1 METPQQYRTPCY
13 QLIRQILM
21 FLLTTVI
28 AVLTS
33 VVSIITARINEH
45 IDNVQNEIQNRT
57 MLFGRIN

>member
-1 METPQQYRTPCY
+1 MEGQQYKTPCY

-28 AVLTS
+28 AILTS

-45 IDNVQNEIQNRT
+45 IDNVQYEIQNRT
-57 MLFGRIN
+57 MFFKAIN